1 MFSHK
6 LINLIARHDVF
17 VEENKNNKTAINI
30 LGYLNCVGGVDQ
42 VTQLLVPNILFH
54 IAPHRQR
61 KCNTEKG

>member
-17 VEENKNNKTAINI
+17 VEENNNKTAINI
-30 LGYLNCVGGVDQ
+30 LGYWNCVGKVDQ
-42 VTQLLVPNILFH
+42 VTQLLAPDILFH
-54 IAPHRQR
+54 IPPHRQR